1 MPKTITTT
9 LSAEVYQCICELARI
24 WKVPKKRVIEEAVKL
39 LKQKQLRKQIEEGL
53 AERFV
58 EYQEIA
64 DEFHDIQMSS
74 LHE

>member
-9 LSAEVYQCICELARI
+9 LSAEIYHFICELART

-39 LKQKQLRKQIEEGL
+39 LKQQQLRKQIEDGL
-53 AERFV
+53 AERFP
-58 EYQEIA
+58 EYQNTVE
-64 DEFHDIQMSS
+64 EFHDAQASS